1 MDISDAADQCQNP
14 SVDTII
20 RCSVCDRNLTGIE
33 DVHSVDKDELGIRI
47 EEGLLKSSSP
57 KLTFK
62 IPFVDHQVRHF
73 LKHFSVS
80 FYYIFCLQGQINFRK
95 IKAGAVEPKMAL
107 LILKTV
113 SCGKKYS

>member
-1 MDISDAADQCQNP
+1 MDISDDADQCQNP

-47 EEGLLKSSSP
+47 EEGLLKSTSP

-62 IPFVDHQVRHF
+62 IPFVDHQVRHL
-73 LKHFSVS
+73 LKHFSAS
-80 FYYIFCLQGQINFRK
+80 FGSIFLP
-95 IKAGAVEPKMAL
+95 AGTNKLPKNQ
-107 LILKTV
+107 
-113 SCGKKYS
+113 SWCG